1 VHSVPGFGPLRHHP
15 AQVASAR
22 LAPQMSPDA
31 VTRTHQAA
39 YQMVGALLE
48 RDLFTGTGRVQAG
61 GRPGPEPA

>member
-1 VHSVPGFGPLRHHP
+1 
-15 AQVASAR
+15 
-22 LAPQMSPDA
+22 MSPDA